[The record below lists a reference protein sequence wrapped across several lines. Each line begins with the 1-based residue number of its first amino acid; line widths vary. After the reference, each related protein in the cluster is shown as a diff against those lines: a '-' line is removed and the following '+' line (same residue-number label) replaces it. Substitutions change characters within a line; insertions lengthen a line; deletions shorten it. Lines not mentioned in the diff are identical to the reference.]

1 MGRSY
6 VDLGRFMPIMKIVSK
21 EYFMR
26 FATYIKTAA
35 VGFLQVANYRTEVWF
50 QVFSKILVFAGIILL
65 WSVIGSGNSGQTHA
79 QLISYFLVANG
90 VRELIDALYGK
101 FGSYM
106 IDDIKRGKLSAYL
119 LQPTHTVQFMYFRHM
134 GNRGV
139 TMAFSI
145 IYIIVGIILAP
156 PTSLVAGILFVAV
169 VVSASMISM
178 AQGVM
183 VGSGAFWMTEAKGV
197 KNVVNH
203 ISKVFS
209 GALIPLTFFPVA
221 YQMPVMLSP
230 FASYAY
236 LPATVLQT
244 KTLDSSLFLQI
255 GASFFWAVS
264 LLSLSRFVWRR
275 GVKHYE
281 AIGL

>member
-1 MGRSY
+1 
-6 VDLGRFMPIMKIVSK
+6 
-21 EYFMR
+21 MR
-26 FATYIKTAA
+26 FATYTKTAA

-65 WSVIGSGNSGQTHA
+65 WSVIGTGNTGQTYS
-79 QLISYFLVANG
+79 QLIAYFLVANG

-119 LQPTHTVQFMYFRHM
+119 LQPTHTVLFMYFRHM

-145 IYIIVGIILAP
+145 IYIIVGIFLAP
-156 PTSLVAGILFVAV
+156 PTSLVAGVLFVTV
-169 VVSASMISM
+169 VISGAIISM
-178 AQGVM
+178 AQGII
-183 VGSGAFWMTEAKGV
+183 VGSGAFWMTEAKGI

-209 GALIPLTFFPVA
+209 GALIPLTFFPIA
-221 YQMPVMLSP
+221 YQVPVMLSP

-244 KTLDSSLFLQI
+244 KSLNSFLLLQI
-255 GASFFWAVS
+255 GMSFVWAVA
-264 LLSLSRFVWRR
+264 LLFLSRLVWRK